1 MLDFNELG
9 NWPEYVKIY
18 VGLIALV
25 PAPIVI
31 PLFLGVMTGRTVAEK
46 KSAAFIGAVGFLIAM
61 LLFTFIGD
69 AILAAFGISLAA
81 FRLAG
86 GFLLL
91 LIALEMMR
99 SDPTNQPKD
108 EGKQGGS
115 ALALGIVP
123 ITIPILAGPGALSAV
138 VIFATDHDGF
148 SHRILTG
155 LVILAVSLTVF
166 IQFRLAV
173 AVDRLITPNIA
184 LIFNKIMGLL
194 IAAIAFEFVMDG
206 IAGHF
211 PQMET
216 IH

>member
-123 ITIPILAGPGALSAV
+123 ITIPILAGPGALSALLFSQR
-138 VIFATDHDGF
+138 IMTDLATGF
-148 SHRILTG
+148 
-155 LVILAVSLTVF
+155 
-166 IQFRLAV
+166 
-173 AVDRLITPNIA
+173 
-184 LIFNKIMGLL
+184 
-194 IAAIAFEFVMDG
+194 
-206 IAGHF
+206 
-211 PQMET
+211 
-216 IH
+216 

>member
-1 MLDFNELG
+1 MLDWTELT

-18 VGLIALV
+18 VGLVALV

-31 PLFLGVMTGRTVAEK
+31 PLFLGVMAGRSTEEK
-46 KSAAFIGAVGFLIAM
+46 KRAALIGALGFLIAM
-61 LLFTFIGD
+61 LVFTFLGD
-69 AILAAFGISLAA
+69 GILAVFGISLPA
-81 FRLAG
+81 FRIAG

-91 LIALEMMR
+91 LIALDMMR
-99 SDPTNQPKD
+99 SDPTIEPKD
-108 EGKQGGS
+108 EGKHGGS

-138 VIFATDHDGF
+138 VIFATDHEGL
-148 SHRILTG
+148 SHRIVTG
-155 LVILAVSLTVF
+155 LVILAVAITVF
-166 IQFRLAV
+166 VQFRLAV
-173 AVDRLITPNIA
+173 TVDRLITPNIA
-184 LIFNKIMGLL
+184 MIFNKVMGLL

-211 PQMET
+211 PDLRT

>member
-1 MLDFNELG
+1 MLDFSELS

-69 AILAAFGISLAA
+69 AILATFGISLAA

-99 SDPTNQPKD
+99 SDPTSQPKD
-108 EGKQGGS
+108 EGKTRR
-115 ALALGIVP
+115 LGTGTWNCSNHHSDP
-123 ITIPILAGPGALSAV
+123 CWTRGA
-138 VIFATDHDGF
+138 
-148 SHRILTG
+148 
-155 LVILAVSLTVF
+155 
-166 IQFRLAV
+166 
-173 AVDRLITPNIA
+173 
-184 LIFNKIMGLL
+184 
-194 IAAIAFEFVMDG
+194 
-206 IAGHF
+206 
-211 PQMET
+211 
-216 IH
+216 

>member
-1 MLDFNELG
+1 
-9 NWPEYVKIY
+9 
-18 VGLIALV
+18 
-25 PAPIVI
+25 
-31 PLFLGVMTGRTVAEK
+31 MTGRTVAEK

>member
-1 MLDFNELG
+1 MLDFSELG

-18 VGLIALV
+18 VGLLALV

-46 KSAAFIGAVGFLIAM
+46 KNAAFIGAVGFLIAM

-99 SDPTNQPKD
+99 SDPTSQPKD

-148 SHRILTG
+148 SHRVLTG

-211 PQMET
+211 PLLET

>member
-1 MLDFNELG
+1 MSWAIGRNMQ
-9 NWPEYVKIY
+9 KIY

>member
-1 MLDFNELG
+1 MISMSWAIGRNMQ
-9 NWPEYVKIY
+9 KIY

-115 ALALGIVP
+115 ALAL
-123 ITIPILAGPGALSAV
+123 
-138 VIFATDHDGF
+138 
-148 SHRILTG
+148 
-155 LVILAVSLTVF
+155 
-166 IQFRLAV
+166 
-173 AVDRLITPNIA
+173 
-184 LIFNKIMGLL
+184 
-194 IAAIAFEFVMDG
+194 
-206 IAGHF
+206 
-211 PQMET
+211 
-216 IH
+216 

>member
-1 MLDFNELG
+1 MISMSWAIGRNMQ
-9 NWPEYVKIY
+9 KIY

-148 SHRILTG
+148 SHRALTG

>member
-1 MLDFNELG
+1 MSWAIGRNMQ
-9 NWPEYVKIY
+9 KIY

-148 SHRILTG
+148 SHRALTG